1 MGAPGLI
8 PDSRRLLPAAY
19 VLPFQRP
26 GCCGEIVIGSPIVLA
41 SSTLRFGSRID
52 VGGKR
57 KWRPPLSKAV
67 AGGGGRGMHRVTN
80 PDALRAAIDAASR
93 EAQSAFGDPT
103 VFLEQAVLNPRH
115 VEVQILS
122 DTRGNGIHPL

>member
-1 MGAPGLI
+1 
-8 PDSRRLLPAAY
+8 
-19 VLPFQRP
+19 
-26 GCCGEIVIGSPIVLA
+26 
-41 SSTLRFGSRID
+41 
-52 VGGKR
+52 
-57 KWRPPLSKAV
+57 
-67 AGGGGRGMHRVTN
+67 MHRVTN

>member
-1 MGAPGLI
+1 
-8 PDSRRLLPAAY
+8 
-19 VLPFQRP
+19 
-26 GCCGEIVIGSPIVLA
+26 
-41 SSTLRFGSRID
+41 
-52 VGGKR
+52 
-57 KWRPPLSKAV
+57 
-67 AGGGGRGMHRVTN
+67 MHRVTN
-80 PDALRAAIDAASR
+80 PDAIRAAIDAASR